1 MGAHYIGAGS
11 RKINMGDVEN
21 NLEGEMER
29 WRMIHATHY
38 CMLLKNT
45 YRIII
50 LKLIDWKDFYKSQM
64 AIASWELLVN
74 NNEGFHCRRLA
85 RLLKFL
91 FCLSKENEK
100 QIGQNI
106 CGIYSKQWEYF
117 SRLCTFPLYSKMS
130 LEYMEK
136 R

>member
-1 MGAHYIGAGS
+1 
-11 RKINMGDVEN
+11 
-21 NLEGEMER
+21 
-29 WRMIHATHY
+29 
-38 CMLLKNT
+38 
-45 YRIII
+45 
-50 LKLIDWKDFYKSQM
+50 M

-100 QIGQNI
+100 QIGQNF

-117 SRLCTFPLYSKMS
+117 SKLCTFFLYSKMS
-130 LEYMEK
+130 LEFRIYGKKVNRYMK
-136 R
+136 LHIHAACSLRI